1 VIFTSFVICCLSPGP
16 INGAVLTRRSAAN
29 AKESDGSSKS
39 TNLGGEKN
47 RYGNTGYRR
56 QKGWI
61 SLPLFNTKLSLLFS
75 LIEIWKSDL

>member
-47 RYGNTGYRR
+47 RYG
-56 QKGWI
+56 KGWI
-61 SLPLFNTKLSLLFS
+61 TLPLFNTKLSLLFS